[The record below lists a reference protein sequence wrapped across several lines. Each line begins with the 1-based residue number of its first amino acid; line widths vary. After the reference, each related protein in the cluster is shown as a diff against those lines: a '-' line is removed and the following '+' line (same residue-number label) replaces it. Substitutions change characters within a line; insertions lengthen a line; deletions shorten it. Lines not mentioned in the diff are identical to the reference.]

1 MAGCGNQH
9 CRMWV
14 ANQLMRGSEM
24 GLALLCGSGGMA
36 DASDL
41 KSDVRMGV
49 RVRTPSPAL

>member
-1 MAGCGNQH
+1 
-9 CRMWV
+9 
-14 ANQLMRGSEM
+14 M

-49 RVRTPSPAL
+49 RVRAPSPAPLIMEG